1 MCGKNNVSI
10 QTDNSFNI
18 HVLNTKLAEK
28 KQHVKELKRQAAKF
42 RGLHM
47 DDFDNETENS
57 INDEDDAD
65 DMWNDIN

>member
-1 MCGKNNVSI
+1 M
-10 QTDNSFNI
+10 
-18 HVLNTKLAEK
+18 
-28 KQHVKELKRQAAKF
+28 F

>member
-1 MCGKNNVSI
+1 
-10 QTDNSFNI
+10 
-18 HVLNTKLAEK
+18 
-28 KQHVKELKRQAAKF
+28 VKELKTQAAKF
-42 RGLHM
+42 HGLHM